1 MTNFLRQPPTEAPF
15 RTARYEIKTDKV
27 TMDPSAS
34 NDSEDESSDLEVVC
48 LMGVGKNSD
57 WLRLVENIQ
66 VSIGRGFGVT
76 YQLVSPCCPLM
87 ISRLHCTFCQ
97 REDGHWT
104 VTDKQ
109 SLNGV
114 WVNGIRIPTEKA
126 HLLQLGDSVRLGVPI
141 VGSKAEFDYKLVK
154 RPLREIQHKLLKGQK
169 TSTKVAN
176 VPMKRKLIEEE
187 GEPSTSKTKLYRC
200 SDLDKSV
207 AQPCPLSPAEH
218 QECHSCAQ
226 LKEAPPKPDVE
237 DSERACGVLD
247 VPCDLDNLQMHIYSQ
262 NISMLREQVD
272 STQTQVTSLEVEP
285 QSADPFR
292 EEQINQLQQQ
302 LKTLQAKLLKM
313 EMFERS
319 VRETKKQQEPQ
330 KTQQQKE
337 LMEKQLEN
345 TLQEVNIIH
354 KTPSPTTESRAGR
367 RRHRRQNVLTK
378 CNWILLDKNKELEV
392 TKAEKEKARAQKEE
406 VVTQVTTTLENELQC
421 IICSELL
428 IEAVTLNCAHS
439 FCCYCIKQWRKK
451 KEECPICRQA
461 IKSQTQCLALNNF
474 IDSMVEN
481 LSLDIKIRRQT
492 LVSERKGELCIK
504 SSHVG
509 AGAETST

>member
-1 MTNFLRQPPTEAPF
+1 
-15 RTARYEIKTDKV
+15 
-27 TMDPSAS
+27 MDPSAS
-34 NDSEDESSDLEVVC
+34 NDSEDESSDSEVVC

-154 RPLREIQHKLLKGQK
+154 RPLREIQRKLLKGQK

-218 QECHSCAQ
+218 QECRSCAQ
-226 LKEAPPKPDVE
+226 LKEAPPKPHVE
-237 DSERACGVLD
+237 DSERACGGLD

-272 STQTQVTSLEVEP
+272 STQRQVTSLEGEP

-292 EEQINQLQQQ
+292 EEQINQLQRQ

-313 EMFERS
+313 KMFERS

-367 RRHRRQNVLTK
+367 GRHRRQNVLTK

-461 IKSQTQCLALNNF
+461 IKSQTHCLALNNF

-481 LSLDIKIRRQT
+481 LSLDMKIRRQT

-504 SSHVG
+504 SSHDG

>member
-1 MTNFLRQPPTEAPF
+1 MTIFGRQPPTEALF
-15 RTARYEIKTDKV
+15 RTAQYEIKTDKV

-34 NDSEDESSDLEVVC
+34 NDSEDESSDSEVVC

-87 ISRLHCTFCQ
+87 ISRLHCTFSQ

-154 RPLREIQHKLLKGQK
+154 RPLREIQHKLVKGQK
-169 TSTKVAN
+169 TSTKVVS

-187 GEPSTSKTKLYRC
+187 GEPSTSKTKLCCC
-200 SDLDKSV
+200 SDLDTS
-207 AQPCPLSPAEH
+207 AAHACPLSPAEH
-218 QECHSCAQ
+218 QECRTCAQ
-226 LKEAPPKPDVE
+226 LMEAPPKPHVE
-237 DSERACGVLD
+237 DSERACGGLD
-247 VPCDLDNLQMHIYSQ
+247 VPCDLHNLQMHMLFPLTLHSALTKTTIARTPLCSPSCRYSQ

-272 STQTQVTSLEVEP
+272 STQRQVTSLEGEP

-292 EEQINQLQQQ
+292 EEQINQLQRQ

-313 EMFERS
+313 KMFERS
-319 VRETKKQQEPQ
+319 VRETKKQQE
-330 KTQQQKE
+330 TQQQKE

-345 TLQEVNIIH
+345 TLQE
-354 KTPSPTTESRAGR
+354 
-367 RRHRRQNVLTK
+367 
-378 CNWILLDKNKELEV
+378 ILLDKNKELEV

-481 LSLDIKIRRQT
+481 LSLDMKIRRQT

-504 SSHVG
+504 SSHDG